1 MNTPAIDRAIARSN
15 APYAGDQGGA
25 QRGAPAWRGGRE
37 QTGGTG
43 MIDRRDVVALMNAD
57 ARRRRFLRR
66 LAVGVGLVMW
76 VLVVLA
82 VIGCYRGVVAWLA
95 GR

>member
-1 MNTPAIDRAIARSN
+1 
-15 APYAGDQGGA
+15 
-25 QRGAPAWRGGRE
+25 
-37 QTGGTG
+37 